1 MKLVPKVLFCI
12 CLIYDDNHEYPGL
25 LIFNL
30 HKIYAGAASVVKATE
45 MMVHEE
51 SNLLDASAE
60 TSDSSITT
68 DDKNVDICE
77 VCDEK
82 NPQCLKQVW

>member
-1 MKLVPKVLFCI
+1 MFCI

-30 HKIYAGAASVVKATE
+30 HKFYAGAESIVKATE
-45 MMVHEE
+45 MMAQEE
-51 SNLLDASAE
+51 SKLLDASFE
-60 TSDSSITT
+60 TSDSSITR
-68 DDKNVDICE
+68 DDKNVDICD

-82 NPQCLKQVW
+82 QFPQCLKQVQ